1 MKRKAEQPVEGR
13 KPALKKRSKPALT
26 EADAKSRFR
35 PGLFDQQVLS
45 KYTSDYATSTPY
57 KHSVI
62 HQLVSDPLL
71 RSVRDEIKAN
81 VSFTPK
87 ETDIYK
93 IHQSGDLANL
103 DGLDDAA
110 LQKLPSL
117 LALRDALYSETF
129 RNYVSAITDCGPLS
143 GRKTDMAI
151 NVYTPGCY
159 LLCHDDVIG
168 SRKVSYI
175 LYLTDPDTPWQPT
188 WGGALRLYPVSDRV
202 SHSGEVAK
210 TPSPDFTKVIPPAWN
225 QLSFFAVQPGE
236 SFHDVEEVYR
246 AASKAELDSDGG
258 RIRMAI
264 SGWFHIPQPGE
275 EGYVAGAE
283 EKAAARSGLMQLQ
296 GNPDQYDRPEAR
308 AVPVPAADRME
319 TREAEEMLSAEDM
332 DFLLRYLAPTYLTPD
347 TLERVS
353 DHFDEN
359 FSITLPGILH
369 PRFAERLRGYVEE
382 REREGLPEDSGE
394 IEKGGP
400 WKVAR
405 PPHKHR
411 FLYMRPG
418 DEKEESPIRELLE
431 VLLPSRQFRAWLQL
445 ATKSVVESHDF
456 VARRFRRG
464 RDYTLA
470 TGHEGKPRL
479 EMNIGFTPT
488 GGWGDVD
495 EEEDE
500 DDEESEAES
509 EASTI
514 DGSSGAKVVAA
525 KGKGKGKGKA
535 NGSEANG
542 KGKEK
547 EGGKDAERG
556 VNGDRKDGEE
566 EEEEDVEVGGHE
578 VYMAGD
584 GDEDE
589 DAAVYKSS
597 NEEDNILFFQAA
609 AWNKMTLVLR
619 DSGTL
624 RFVKYVSRSAKG
636 DRWDISGT
644 FEIEEQDEE
653 PDEDEVVGVQD
664 DTEEEF
670 KGFSDSE
677 ESESD

>member
-1 MKRKAEQPVEGR
+1 
-13 KPALKKRSKPALT
+13 
-26 EADAKSRFR
+26 
-35 PGLFDQQVLS
+35 
-45 KYTSDYATSTPY
+45 
-57 KHSVI
+57 
-62 HQLVSDPLL
+62 
-71 RSVRDEIKAN
+71 
-81 VSFTPK
+81 
-87 ETDIYK
+87 
-93 IHQSGDLANL
+93 
-103 DGLDDAA
+103 
-110 LQKLPSL
+110 
-117 LALRDALYSETF
+117 
-129 RNYVSAITDCGPLS
+129 
-143 GRKTDMAI
+143 MAI

-175 LYLTDPDTPWQPT
+175 LYLTDPDNAWQPS

-202 SHSGEVAK
+202 NSETGEVAK

-246 AASKAELDSDGG
+246 AASKAELEANAG
-258 RIRMAI
+258 RVRMAI
-264 SGWFHIPQPGE
+264 SGWFHIPQAGE
-275 EGYVAGAE
+275 EGYVPGAE
-283 EKAAARSGLMQLQ
+283 EKAAAKSGLMQLQ

-308 AVPVPAADRME
+308 PVPVEKEDLKEP
-319 TREAEEMLSAEDM
+319 EEMFSVEDLE
-332 DFLLRYLAPTYLTPD
+332 FLVKYLAPTYLTPD

-369 PRFAERLRGYVEE
+369 PKFAERLRAYVVKKEKE
-382 REREGLPEDSGE
+382 THPDNSAE
-394 IEKGGP
+394 IEKGP

-411 FLYMRPG
+411 FMYLQPG
-418 DEKEESPIRELLE
+418 EEKKDNPIRELIE
-431 VLLPSRQFRAWLQL
+431 VLLPSRAFKAWLQL
-445 ATKSVVESHDF
+445 ATKSVIESHDF

-464 RDYTLA
+464 LDYTLA
-470 TGHEGKPRL
+470 TGHDGKPRL

-488 GGWGDVD
+488 EGWGDVD
-495 EEEDE
+495 
-500 DDEESEAES
+500 DDDDDDDESEAES

-514 DGSSGAKVVAA
+514 DGASGKAVNGKSKAKVQA
-525 KGKGKGKGKA
+525 KGKGKEKTKA
-535 NGSEANG
+535 QQTKKDVSA
-542 KGKEK
+542 KETA
-547 EGGKDAERG
+547 D
-556 VNGDRKDGEE
+556 EE
-566 EEEEDVEVGGHE
+566 EVEVGGHE

-584 GDEDE
+584 GDDEE

-597 NEEDNILFFQAA
+597 NDEDNILFFQAA

-636 DRWDISGT
+636 DRWDVSGT

-653 PDEDEVVGVQD
+653 PEEEEVGVLD

-670 KGFSDSE
+670 KGFSDSGD
-677 ESESD
+677 SESD

>member
-1 MKRKAEQPVEGR
+1 
-13 KPALKKRSKPALT
+13 
-26 EADAKSRFR
+26 
-35 PGLFDQQVLS
+35 
-45 KYTSDYATSTPY
+45 
-57 KHSVI
+57 
-62 HQLVSDPLL
+62 
-71 RSVRDEIKAN
+71 
-81 VSFTPK
+81 
-87 ETDIYK
+87 
-93 IHQSGDLANL
+93 
-103 DGLDDAA
+103 
-110 LQKLPSL
+110 
-117 LALRDALYSETF
+117 
-129 RNYVSAITDCGPLS
+129 
-143 GRKTDMAI
+143 MAI

-175 LYLTDPDTPWQPT
+175 LYLTDPDNAWQPG

-202 SHSGEVAK
+202 GASGEIAK
-210 TPSPDFTKVIPPAWN
+210 TPSPDFAKVVPPAWN

-246 AASKAELDSDGG
+246 AASAAELEANSG
-258 RIRMAI
+258 RVRMAI

-275 EGYVAGAE
+275 EGYVPGAE
-283 EKAAARSGLMQLQ
+283 EKAAAKSGLMQLQ

-308 AVPVPAADRME
+308 PVAVEKEE
-319 TREAEEMLSAEDM
+319 TKEAEEMFSVEDLE
-332 DFLLRYLAPTYLTPD
+332 FLVRYLAPTYLTPD

-369 PRFAERLRGYVEE
+369 PKFAERLRAYVEE
-382 REREGLPEDSGE
+382 KEKEALPEDSGV
-394 IEKGGP
+394 IEKGA

-411 FLYMRPG
+411 FLYLHPG
-418 DEKEESPIRELLE
+418 EEKEEDSPIRELIE
-431 VLLPSRQFRAWLQL
+431 VLLPSRAFRAWLQL
-445 ATKSVVESHDF
+445 ATKNVIESHDF

-488 GGWGDVD
+488 VGWGDVD
-495 EEEDE
+495 DDDDDEE
-500 DDEESEAES
+500 DEESEAES

-514 DGSSGAKVVAA
+514 DGSSGKAVAN
-525 KGKGKGKGKA
+525 GKGKGKGKA
-535 NGSEANG
+535 NG
-542 KGKEK
+542 KGKENAKGK
-547 EGGKDAERG
+547 ELKKGTY
-556 VNGDRKDGEE
+556 GDKKQEE
-566 EEEEDVEVGGHE
+566 QDEETEEVGGHE

-597 NEEDNILFFQAA
+597 NDEDNILFFQAA

-636 DRWDISGT
+636 DRWDVSGT

-653 PDEDEVVGVQD
+653 PDEDEVVGEAVGVLD

-670 KGFSDSE
+670 NGFSDSG
-677 ESESD
+677 ESDSD

>member
-1 MKRKAEQPVEGR
+1 MKRKAEKPVEGL
-13 KPALKKRSKPALT
+13 KPALKKRSKTAVT
-26 EADAKSRFR
+26 AEEAQSRFR
-35 PGLFDQQVLS
+35 TGLFDPSILQQ
-45 KYTSDYATSTPY
+45 YTTTYATSSPY

-62 HQLVSDPLL
+62 HELVSDPLL
-71 RSVRDEIKAN
+71 RKVRDEIKAN

-117 LALRDALYSETF
+117 LSLRDALYSETF
-129 RNYVSAITDCGPLS
+129 RNYVSTITGCGPLS

-175 LYLTDPDTPWQPT
+175 LYLTDPDNAWQPG
-188 WGGALRLYPVSDRV
+188 WGGALRLYPVSDRLNPAT
-202 SHSGEVAK
+202 GEVAK

-236 SFHDVEEVYR
+236 SFHDVEEVYH
-246 AASKAELDSDGG
+246 AASKAELEANAG
-258 RIRMAI
+258 RVRMAI

-283 EKAAARSGLMQLQ
+283 EKAAAKSGLMQLQ

-308 AVPVPAADRME
+308 PVAVEKEEVK
-319 TREAEEMLSAEDM
+319 EAEETFSVEDLE
-332 DFLLRYLAPTYLTPD
+332 FLVKYLAPTYLTPD

-369 PRFAERLRGYVEE
+369 PKFAERLRTYVEE
-382 REREGLPEDSGE
+382 REKEVLPDDSEE
-394 IEKGGP
+394 IEKGA

-411 FLYMRPG
+411 FMYLQPG
-418 DEKEESPIRELLE
+418 EEREDSPIRELIE
-431 VLLPSRQFRAWLQL
+431 VLLPSRAFRAWLQL
-445 ATKSVVESHDF
+445 ATKSVIESHDF

-464 RDYTLA
+464 KDYTLA

-488 GGWGDVD
+488 EGWGDVD
-495 EEEDE
+495 EDDDEEEDE
-500 DDEESEAES
+500 GSEAES

-514 DGSSGAKVVAA
+514 DGASGKAVN
-525 KGKGKGKGKA
+525 GKGKSK
-535 NGSEANG
+535 ANG

-547 EGGKDAERG
+547 EKSKAGKESKKGA
-556 VNGDRKDGEE
+556 NSSKKQ
-566 EEEEDVEVGGHE
+566 EEDEEDEAQEVGGHE

-584 GDEDE
+584 GDDDE

-597 NEEDNILFFQAA
+597 NDEDNILFFQAA

-644 FEIEEQDEE
+644 FEIEEQDED
-653 PDEDEVVGVQD
+653 PDEDDVIEEEAVGVLD

-670 KGFSDSE
+670 KGFSDSG
-677 ESESD
+677 ESDSD